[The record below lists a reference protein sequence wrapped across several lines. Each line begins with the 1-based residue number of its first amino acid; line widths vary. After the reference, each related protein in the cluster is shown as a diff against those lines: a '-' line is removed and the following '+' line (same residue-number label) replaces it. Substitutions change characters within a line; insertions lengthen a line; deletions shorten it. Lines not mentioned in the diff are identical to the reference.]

1 MGSSPTIL
9 YPMIMLASVL
19 TAVAIGWRRDGALGL
34 SRHERTV
41 IRIGAFCG
49 AMIGA
54 KLPFALSDLPGLL
67 SGRVWLENGKTIVFG
82 LVGGYL
88 GVEITKAWLG
98 VRVKTGDS
106 FAVPVAAAVGV
117 GRMSCFVAGCCHG
130 TATRLPWGVDFGDG
144 VRRHPTQVYEMIF
157 HSLAAVALAFCERR
171 GWFIG
176 QRFKLYLISYLIYRF
191 LSETIRPEPIMAG
204 GLTGYQWACL
214 GLIPP
219 FLGLWWGDARQI
231 RKNRIIGGAKGT
243 PAPPIGSFDR
253 DQARGIPG

>member
-1 MGSSPTIL
+1 MGSSPPIL
-9 YPMIMLASVL
+9 YPLIMLASVL
-19 TAVAIGWRRDGALGL
+19 TAVALGRGRDRALGL
-34 SRHERTV
+34 TPHERTV
-41 IRIGAFCG
+41 IRLGAFCG

-67 SGRVWLENGKTIVFG
+67 TGRVWLENGKTIVFG

-88 GVEITKAWLG
+88 GVEIAKAWLG

-117 GRMSCFVAGCCHG
+117 GRLSCFVAGCCHG

-144 VRRHPTQVYEMIF
+144 VRRHPTQLYEMIF
-157 HSLAAVALAFCERR
+157 HFSAAVALTLRERR
-171 GWFIG
+171 GWFTG

-191 LSETIRPEPIMAG
+191 LSETIRPEPVLAA

-214 GLIPP
+214 ALIPP
-219 FLGLWWGDARQI
+219 FLILWWEDDRQI
-231 RKNRIIGGAKGT
+231 RRNPIIGGASGS
-243 PAPPIGSFDR
+243 PAPSVGPFDP
-253 DQARGIPG
+253 DHA